1 MLRVY
6 GTVYLK
12 AAETVE
18 MFNTKLKTFLFST
31 LVKVFVSV
39 LFILLYIY
47 FDFHCIILL
56 YLIFTLYLF
65 FSTLYDRWVSNV

>member
-6 GTVYLK
+6 GSLPEDLK

-18 MFNTKLKTFLFST
+18 MFNTKLKTFLFLAR

-39 LFILLYIY
+39 LFILIFIY
-47 FDFHCIILL
+47 FDFDFIIFIILYIYPL
-56 YLIFTLYLF
+56 LIFF
-65 FSTLYDRWVSNV
+65 FSV